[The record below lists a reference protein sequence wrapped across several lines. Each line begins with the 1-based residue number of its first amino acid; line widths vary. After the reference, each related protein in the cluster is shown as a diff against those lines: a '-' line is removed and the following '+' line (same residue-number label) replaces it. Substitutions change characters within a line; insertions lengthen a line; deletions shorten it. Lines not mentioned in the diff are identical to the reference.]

1 MKLRPLPILVLA
13 VAAFAAS
20 SPGTL
25 RADDHIVQEYSMI
38 YMGRTSP
45 PRPSEVWIAADKISI
60 KDGAVMII
68 TRYDLKK
75 RWTIITRSKKYIEED
90 LAAPAGP
97 KVPEEKPFRIQEY
110 GFNYEPSYDWT
121 IEKKTPTET
130 IDGRKCRKIV
140 ARGDADYAE
149 EVREMWL
156 TEDVPI
162 DIKRAHEMLTKPN
175 LEAGWLKMYEK
186 TPALKNGFV
195 VKSVLT
201 SENPIAPTM
210 VTITKLTKVEIAPP
224 PPGIYE
230 VPAGM
235 QNVKTFKELYAR

>member
-1 MKLRPLPILVLA
+1 MRTRSLVGVLA
-13 VAAFAAS
+13 AAWACLLVSAAK
-20 SPGTL
+20 
-25 RADDHIVQEYSMI
+25 ADDHIVQEQSRT

-45 PRPSEVWIAADKISI
+45 PRPSEAWIAADKINI

-68 TRYDLKK
+68 TRYDLNK
-75 RWTIITRSKKYIEED
+75 RWTIVIPSKKYIEED
-90 LAAPAGP
+90 LAVPAEF
-97 KVPEEKPFRIQEY
+97 KVPDEKPFRIQEY

-121 IEKKTPTET
+121 IENKTPAET
-130 IDGRKCRKIV
+130 IDGRRCRKIV

-162 DIKRAHEMLTKPN
+162 DIKRAYEMLTKPN
-175 LEAGWLKMYEK
+175 LDAGWLKIYET

-195 VKSVLT
+195 VKSVTT
-201 SENPIAPTM
+201 SEHPIAPTM
-210 VTITKLTKVEIAPP
+210 VLVTKLTKVEIAPP

-230 VPAGM
+230 VPAEM
-235 QNVKTFKELYAR
+235 QKVRTFKELYAR